1 MNKMATARAAQKPI
15 DEVVQLDA
23 PDLLEEIVSS
33 GIKARDET
41 QKERG
46 QELIRNLVDQLTDP
60 SFVVEKGVTETIDLR
75 IAQIDELLSRQ
86 MDEIVHH
93 PEFQK
98 LEASWR
104 GLNKLVKASETG
116 EYLKIKVLNVSR
128 KDLLR
133 DFQRA
138 TEFTESALWKAVYE
152 YEFGLYGGDPF
163 GCLIGDYEF
172 GKGPQ
177 DVSLMQHMSQVAA
190 ASHAPFISAAA
201 SGMFGLESWTDLPNP
216 RDLAKIFD
224 KSNPEN
230 TKWLSLRDSEDSR
243 FVALCLP
250 HVLRRLPYGQET
262 EECDSFA
269 YEEDVSKY
277 HEHYLWGNACY
288 EYAERITDA
297 FAKYHWC
304 MAIRGPEGGG
314 LVEDLPIH
322 TFKTRE
328 GDIGSKVP
336 TEVLIPDTR
345 EKELSDL
352 GFISLV
358 QCKNTD
364 YAAFFGGN
372 SVQRPKKYDLAEAT
386 GNAALSSRIPYL
398 FTSCRIA
405 HYLKAICRDKIG
417 SFLERK
423 DVEDY
428 LNRWLMQYVLN
439 MDDATQSQKA
449 EKPLRAAQVQVTDD
463 KARPGCYKAVA
474 HLRPHF
480 QLEEIGVALSLVTD
494 LPPKAEQ

>member
-1 MNKMATARAAQKPI
+1 MARTEAAKPVT
-15 DEVVQLDA
+15 EVMKLEGT
-23 PDLLEEIVSS
+23 DLLEEIVGS
-33 GIKARDET
+33 GIRARDED
-41 QKERG
+41 QKSRG
-46 QELIRNLVDQLTDP
+46 QDLLRNLIDQLTDP
-60 SFVVEKGVTETIDLR
+60 SMTVQKGVTETIEAR
-75 IAQIDELLSRQ
+75 IAQIDEVLSRQ

-104 GLNKLVKASETG
+104 GLRKLVFATETSET
-116 EYLKIKVLNVSR
+116 LKIKVLNASK

-133 DFQRA
+133 DFNRA
-138 TEFTESALWKAVYE
+138 TEFTESGLWKAVYE
-152 YEFGLYGGDPF
+152 YEFGVYGGDPF

-177 DVSLMQHMSQVAA
+177 DVALLQHMSQVAA
-190 ASHAPFISAAA
+190 ASHAPFVAGTAPD
-201 SGMFGLESWTDLPNP
+201 MFNLSSWTDLPNP
-216 RDLAKIFD
+216 RDLQKIFD
-224 KSNPEN
+224 KSNPQN
-230 TKWLSLRDSEDSR
+230 TKWLSFRDSEDSR
-243 FVALCLP
+243 FVGLVLP
-250 HVLRRLPYGQET
+250 HVLRRLPYGKET
-262 EECDSFA
+262 EEVDSFD
-269 YEEDVSKY
+269 YEEDVSQY
-277 HEHYLWGNACY
+277 HEDYLWGNACY

-314 LVEDLPIH
+314 MVEDLPIH
-322 TFKTRE
+322 TFQTRE

-352 GFISLV
+352 GFIGLV

-386 GNAALSSRIPYL
+386 ANANLSSKIPYL

-417 SFLERK
+417 SFQERK

-428 LNRWLMQYVLN
+428 LNRWIVNYVLD
-439 MDDATQSQKA
+439 MDGASQEVKA
-449 EKPLRAAQVQVTDD
+449 QRPLRAAQVQVTDD

-480 QLEEIGVALSLVTD
+480 QLEEIGVALSLVAE
-494 LPPKAEQ
+494 LPAKAER